1 MALPILDFR
10 RPIVQQIELPGL
22 APVEHLASQALLM
35 PSTQR
40 FGVARDPVIDTAL
53 AGHAPVYV
61 GVSGGKDSQ
70 ALAYR
75 VQAHLDGIGHAGP
88 RALIHSDLGRI
99 EWRDSAP
106 VCERLAERLGWELV
120 TVRRPAGDMLDRWL
134 SRWAANVER
143 YRTLSCVKL
152 IMPWSSASQRF
163 CTSEMKSQVLARAMR
178 ARHPTGP
185 VVSAVGLRWQESTA
199 RARQPVAKS
208 DTLLTRARGIGLSWN
223 AIVHWQRQDVLDYIG
238 QRGGVLHEAYRIYG
252 SSRVSCAFCV
262 LASRGDLQAAAR
274 CEGNAAVY
282 RELVRLEA
290 RSTFSF
296 QAGYWLGDVASA
308 LLDPALRAQLL
319 EAKERAAQR
328 QAAEAEI
335 PAHLLYEAGWP
346 VCMPTPAEA
355 RHLASVRRRV
365 AEAVS
370 LQLQCTDAEA
380 VSARYGELIQRK
392 AQRLA
397 VPA

>member
-1 MALPILDFR
+1 M
-10 RPIVQQIELPGL
+10 QQIQLPGL
-22 APVEHLASQALLM
+22 ALAEPQAPRSF
-35 PSTQR
+35 PSASGQR
-40 FGVARDPVIDTAL
+40 FGIARDPQVDVAL
-53 AGHAPVYV
+53 AGNAPVYV

-75 VQAHLDGIGHAGP
+75 VQTHLDHMAHAGP

-106 VCERLAERLGWELV
+106 VCERLAERLGWELL

-152 IMPWSSASQRF
+152 IMPWSSASHRF
-163 CTSEMKSQVLARAMR
+163 CTSELKSQIISRAIR
-178 ARHPTGP
+178 ARHPVGP
-185 VVSAVGLRWQESTA
+185 VVSAVGLRWDESPA
-199 RARQPVAKS
+199 RRRQPVAKP
-208 DTLLTRARGIGLSWN
+208 DAGLTRVRGVGLSWH
-223 AIVHWQRQDVLDYIG
+223 AVIHWSRQDVLDYIA

-274 CEGNAAVY
+274 CEDNAAIY
-282 RELVRLEA
+282 RELVRLEV
-290 RSTFSF
+290 RSSFSF
-296 QAGYWLGDVASA
+296 QSAQWLADVAPG
-308 LLDPALRAQLL
+308 LLDAPLRAQAQ
-319 EAKERAAQR
+319 EAKERAARR
-328 QAAEAEI
+328 QAAEMEI

-346 VCMPTPAEA
+346 VCMPTAAEA

-365 AEAVS
+365 AEAAGIS
-370 LQLQCTDAEA
+370 ADCLDGDA
-380 VSARYGELIQRK
+380 VSARYAALMSERDQRRV
-392 AQRLA
+392 A
-397 VPA
+397 

>member
-1 MALPILDFR
+1 ME
-10 RPIVQQIELPGL
+10 QIELPGL
-22 APVEHLASQALLM
+22 PSALAPGQAAPASAG
-35 PSTQR
+35 R
-40 FGVARDPVIDTAL
+40 FGVARDPAVDVAL
-53 AGHAPVYV
+53 EGHAPVYV

-75 VQAHLDGIGHAGP
+75 VQAHLDAIGHTGV
-88 RALIHSDLGRI
+88 RALIHADLGRI

-134 SRWAANVER
+134 GRWAANVER

-152 IMPWSSASQRF
+152 IMPWSSAAQRF
-163 CTSEMKSQVLARAMR
+163 CTSELKTQVIARAIR
-178 ARHPTGP
+178 ARHPSGP
-185 VVSAVGLRWQESTA
+185 VVSAVGLRWQESAA
-199 RARQPVAKS
+199 RARQPVGKLDAG
-208 DTLLTRARGIGLSWN
+208 LTRARGIGLTWH
-223 AIVHWQRQDVLDYIG
+223 AILHWQRQDVLDYVG

-274 CEGNAAVY
+274 CADNAAIY

-296 QAGYWLGDVASA
+296 QAGYWLGDVAPA
-308 LLDPALRAQLL
+308 LLDPGLRAQLT
-319 EAKERAAQR
+319 EAKERAALR
-328 QAAEAEI
+328 QAAELEI
-335 PAHLLYEAGWP
+335 PAHLLYQAGWP
-346 VCMPTPAEA
+346 TCQPTVPEA

-365 AEAVS
+365 AEAVGIAADC
-370 LQLQCTDAEA
+370 LDAEA
-380 VSARYGELIQRK
+380 VSARYAELLQQHALRRQ
-392 AQRLA
+392 A
-397 VPA
+397 